1 MCSVRLGNPGFV
13 DDLALIATSQA
24 MLQKLLD
31 IVNLYML
38 KWLIR
43 IHTDKSCVLIFS
55 NNKQIQ
61 ACNMFHID
69 NDPIRQETSANH
81 LGILQD
87 TTLKINE
94 THTRLDTK
102 RSQFISCYGW
112 LWSQKPLGVSPLTA
126 ISLYRK
132 ITVPTVLYGCE
143 AWNNLSNLTDFN
155 DKLRNAYRVSPFVL
169 ELTYASQC

>member
-1 MCSVRLGNPGFV
+1 MFADGLLLELEASGLGATVCSVRSGNPGFV
-13 DDLALIATSQA
+13 DDLALIATSPA

-61 ACNMFHID
+61 VCNMFHIG
-69 NDPIRQETSANH
+69 NDPIRQETSANY

-87 TTLKINE
+87 TTLKSMKR
-94 THTRLDTK
+94 TRERIQK
-102 RSQFISCYGW
+102 GRNSSCYGW
-112 LWSQKPLGVSPLTA
+112 LWSQPTRSKPFNC
-126 ISLYRK
+126 YK
-132 ITVPTVLYGCE
+132 YVP
-143 AWNNLSNLTDFN
+143 
-155 DKLRNAYRVSPFVL
+155 
-169 ELTYASQC
+169 